1 MKKFNLNAD
10 MGESY
15 GPWKMGDDGA
25 LLDIVS
31 TANLACGFHAGD
43 HQILAEVMSKAK
55 EKGVSVGAHPSF
67 LDIHGFG
74 RRDMHLPETEIERL
88 MAYQIGAAL
97 GMAALTGHRI
107 THVKPHG
114 AISNMAARD
123 ASMAAAISR
132 AIKAVDPS
140 LIFLAPVFSEMAREG
155 EKAGLTIAL
164 EIFADRAYLGNGL
177 LVPRSRPDA
186 MIHDPKLAAA
196 RAVRMFE
203 AGEVETVDG
212 TTLKLEAHSICV
224 HGDGPEAL
232 NLASETRRALEAA
245 GFTPTPLPAML
256 D

>member
-15 GPWKMGDDGA
+15 GPWKMGDDAA

-43 HQILAEVMSKAK
+43 HQILADVMTKAK

-74 RRDMHLPETEIERL
+74 RRDMHLSETEIERL

-123 ASMAAAISR
+123 AGMAAAISR
-132 AIKAVDPS
+132 AIKAVDS
-140 LIFLAPVFSEMAREG
+140 TLIFLAPVFSEMAREG

-186 MIHDPKLAAA
+186 MIHDPAHAAA

-203 AGEVETVDG
+203 EGEVETVDG
-212 TTLKLEAHSICV
+212 TTLKLAAHSICV

-232 NLASETRRALEAA
+232 NLARETRHALERA

>member
-74 RRDMHLPETEIERL
+74 RRDMHLSETEIERL

-97 GMAALTGHRI
+97 GMAGR
-107 THVKPHG
+107 PWRG
-114 AISNMAARD
+114 PR
-123 ASMAAAISR
+123 
-132 AIKAVDPS
+132 
-140 LIFLAPVFSEMAREG
+140 
-155 EKAGLTIAL
+155 GL
-164 EIFADRAYLGNGL
+164 
-177 LVPRSRPDA
+177 
-186 MIHDPKLAAA
+186 
-196 RAVRMFE
+196 RAV
-203 AGEVETVDG
+203 
-212 TTLKLEAHSICV
+212 
-224 HGDGPEAL
+224 
-232 NLASETRRALEAA
+232 
-245 GFTPTPLPAML
+245 
-256 D
+256 